1 MISII
6 FLFFL
11 GLAGL
16 WSGAELLVRY
26 SSRFARAIGVS
37 AIIVG
42 LSVVSFGTSAPEFV
56 VSLMA
61 IIQGNAGVSL
71 GNIVGSN
78 IANIGLILGI
88 GAIITPLNVKLSWVK
103 REVPIMIFVTLVFTA
118 VAYRGDIISFTDG
131 LLLVTLLI
139 LFLLYLGKYSL
150 REMAEFNELQRE
162 LEKNGNPQR
171 TTTTQKLSYIA
182 LALLGII
189 ILVIGSKLTINS
201 GIKIARLFGVS
212 DLVIGLTLIAFGTS
226 LPELATTIVGA
237 IRKET
242 DIVVGNV
249 IGSNIFNLLFIGGVI
264 PIIHPLPVAISLFKI
279 HFPILIL
286 LSFLILPMMRIQ
298 LNIKRIEG
306 FILLTIYFAF
316 LYLTLYNVGS

>member
-1 MISII
+1 MVSVI

-118 VAYRGDIISFTDG
+118 VAYWGDIISFIDG

-150 REMAEFNELQRE
+150 KEMAEFNELQKE
-162 LEKNGNPQR
+162 LEKDGNPQR

-182 LALLGII
+182 LAILGIV

-201 GIKIARLFGVS
+201 GIKIARLFGIS

-249 IGSNIFNLLFIGGVI
+249 IGSNIFNLLFIGGVV
-264 PIIHPLPVAISLFKI
+264 PIIHPLPVATSLFKI

-286 LSFLILPMMRIQ
+286 LSFLILPMMRIK
-298 LNIKRIEG
+298 LNLKRIEG
-306 FILLTIYFAF
+306 FILLIIYFTF